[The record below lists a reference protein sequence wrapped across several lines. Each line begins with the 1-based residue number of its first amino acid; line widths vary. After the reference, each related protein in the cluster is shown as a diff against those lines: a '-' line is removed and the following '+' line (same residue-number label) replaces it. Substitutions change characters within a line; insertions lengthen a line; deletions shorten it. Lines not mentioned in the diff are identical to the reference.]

1 VAAEDTLTVGLR
13 FERNDATLLRAL
25 AERGKSEG
33 LHVDKIGLFE
43 KAAADAAVGEPLLV
57 SCATIEE
64 AYILADG
71 FTLYG
76 ITRPTIEH
84 LSG

>member
-1 VAAEDTLTVGLR
+1 MAVEHTLTVGLR
-13 FERNDATLLRAL
+13 FERSDAITLRAL

-33 LHVDKIGLFE
+33 LHVDKISLFE
-43 KAAADAAVGEPLLV
+43 KAAEDAAAGEPLLV
-57 SCATIEE
+57 ACSSIEE
-64 AYILADG
+64 ALILADG

-76 ITRPTIEH
+76 ITRPTVEQ